1 VTSLD
6 QAAKEFILSCEAEG
20 LKETTIRWYQSIL
33 TRFVLH
39 HPGANLEEVDAHQ
52 IRLYLKG
59 LRTAE
64 YAPDSV
70 NDYTRALHRF
80 WRWVHQE
87 YDLRNP
93 MRSIRYPQQ
102 LKVRTPKA
110 VSIEAV
116 IAMFHAAQK
125 GGMSPTRDMA
135 ILAFALD
142 TGCRAGGI
150 CTLLRRDVDLKL
162 RRAIVTEK
170 GDKTR
175 VVPFSKVTAA
185 LLEDWI
191 DERNEGIAVFFYS
204 LSTWEALRPNSL
216 YLLFKRIA
224 RRAGLRERANPH
236 AWRHRFSISYIQAG
250 GDIYTLSRILGHE
263 SVDTTAR
270 HYAIFTDQEVSEA
283 HEKYSP
289 INSLDMFKQ
298 EKDNDNVTE

>member
-1 VTSLD
+1 MTSLD
-6 QAAKEFILSCEAEG
+6 SAASEFILSCEAEG
-20 LKETTIRWYQSIL
+20 LKDTTIRWYRSIL
-33 TRFVLH
+33 TRFVDH
-39 HPGANLEEVDAHQ
+39 HPNCELEAITTHE
-52 IRLYLKG
+52 IRLYLKN

-64 YAPDSV
+64 YAPESV

-80 WRWVHQE
+80 WRWSHQE
-87 YDLRNP
+87 YELKNP
-93 MRSIRYPQQ
+93 MRSIRYPQA
-102 LKVRTPKA
+102 LKSRTPKA
-110 VSIEAV
+110 VSIDAV
-116 IAMFHAAQK
+116 IAMFQAAQL
-125 GGMSPTRDMA
+125 GESSARDMA

-150 CTLLRRDVDLKL
+150 CTLLRRDVDLQL

-170 GDKTR
+170 GSKTR

-185 LLEDWI
+185 LLLDWMNER
-191 DERNEGIAVFFYS
+191 DEGVPVLFYS
-204 LSTWEALRPNSL
+204 LNTWEALRPNSL

-224 RRAGLRERANPH
+224 RRAGLRERSNPH

-263 SVDTTAR
+263 SVDTTAK

-289 INSLDMFKQ
+289 INRLDMFKQ
-298 EKDNDNVTE
+298 ENQDANDIE